1 MKPSIII
8 ADDHPLVLKGL
19 QDFLIERKYNVIGSA
34 SNGEEAYELIVTYN
48 PEIAILDIRMPFKSG
63 IEITEECIKNN
74 IKTKIILITFEKS
87 AQLYRQ
93 AKALNVHGYILK
105 EFALIEIE
113 NCLASIQNNIPYF
126 SPEIEVSF
134 SGNEINEAINS
145 LTPTEKKVLKLIA
158 QNKTNKEI
166 GEELFISY
174 RTSEKHRSNIIN
186 KIGLN
191 HHSNSLLI
199 WAKENQNYFL

>member
-48 PEIAILDIRMPFKSG
+48 PDIAILDIRMPFKSG

-87 AQLYRQ
+87 VQLYRQ

-105 EFALIEIE
+105 EFALAEIE
-113 NCLASIQNNIPYF
+113 NCLSAIENNNAFY
-126 SPEIEVSF
+126 SPEIEDFMSTQESVIDIS
-134 SGNEINEAINS
+134 I
-145 LTPTEKKVLKLIA
+145 LTPTEKKILKLIA

-166 GEELFISY
+166 GEEIFISY
-174 RTSEKHRSNIIN
+174 RTAEKHRSNIVS
-186 KIGLN
+186 KLGLN
-191 HHSNSLLI
+191 HHPNSLLI

>member
-19 QDFLIERKYNVIGSA
+19 QDFLTGRKYNVVGSA
-34 SNGEEAYELIVTYN
+34 SDGEEAYELIVKHN
-48 PEIAILDIRMPFKSG
+48 PNIAILDIRMPFKSG

-87 AQLYRQ
+87 AQLYHQ

-105 EFALIEIE
+105 EFALAEIE
-113 NCLASIQNNIPYF
+113 NCLAAIENNNAFY
-126 SPEIEVSF
+126 SPEIE
-134 SGNEINEAINS
+134 EIMSTQESVIDIS
-145 LTPTEKKVLKLIA
+145 ILTPTEKKILKLIA

-166 GEELFISY
+166 GEGLFISY
-174 RTSEKHRSNIIN
+174 RTAEKHRSNIVS
-186 KIGLN
+186 KLGLN
-191 HHSNSLLI
+191 HQSNSLLI
-199 WAKENQNYFL
+199 WAKENQDLFL